1 MYHVLCFWAAF
12 VAFFHCAHAGNS
24 TSFGS
29 IGTTTFG
36 NNDSVL
42 RTSIFNP
49 PINLCDQDFI
59 EDFIDFLNSLN
70 STLDS
75 NGNPAV
81 KVVIIASALPTYF
94 IEHFDI
100 RLFQAPGPVNNY
112 VNGTE
117 VLERYWKILDLL
129 NSLPQLFIAEVFMT
143 RSVPSDTALT
153 SLFRNRL
160 TV

>member
-1 MYHVLCFWAAF
+1 MSYHVLWVWAAF
-12 VAFFHCAHAGNS
+12 VALFGSVSAANS

-29 IGTTTFG
+29 IGTSTYGPG
-36 NNDSVL
+36 NSVL
-42 RTSIFNP
+42 RTSIYNP

-59 EDFIDFLNSLN
+59 EDFISFLSSLN

-75 NGNPAV
+75 NGDPAV
-81 KVVIIASALPTYF
+81 KVVIIASAMPTYF

-117 VLERYWKILDLL
+117 VLQRYWKILDLL
-129 NSLPQLFIAEVFMT
+129 NGLPQLFIAEVVMT
-143 RSVPSDTALT
+143 CSAP
-153 SLFRNRL
+153 
-160 TV
+160 